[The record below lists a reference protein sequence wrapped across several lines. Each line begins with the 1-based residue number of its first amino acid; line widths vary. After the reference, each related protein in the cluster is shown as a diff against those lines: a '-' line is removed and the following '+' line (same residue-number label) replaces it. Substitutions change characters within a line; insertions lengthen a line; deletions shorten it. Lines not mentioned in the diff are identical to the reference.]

1 MIIRSFKAKKLVT
14 LLALGLLLCFIGT
27 AEVFAAKYGGI
38 LRATHRGNP
47 PSLSIHQE
55 ATVSTN
61 FPVMPAYNNLVIY
74 DPMVPKESL
83 DSIIPELALSWKW
96 TDGGKNL
103 VFKLRKGVKWHDG
116 KPFTSLDVKDTFDVV
131 RGASRKRM
139 KLNPRKLW
147 YFNVD
152 KITTNGDYEVT
163 FHLKRPQP
171 SLLAMLASG
180 YSPVHPAHIPPNQ
193 LRTKVVGTG
202 PFKLKEYKRDQR
214 LVYVKNKDYFIKDR
228 PYLDGIIISII
239 KSRSSRFSALVAKQV
254 DMGFPYD
261 VNQPA
266 YETLKKQAPT
276 LEFVES
282 ASTVSENLIVN
293 TKKPPFN
300 DPKVRLAASLA
311 IDRDAIIKSIHRGRA
326 FKGGA
331 MMPPPWGVWGIPEKQ
346 LASAPGYGEVEKNR
360 EQARK
365 LMKEAGYSK
374 ENPLKVKLSTRA
386 ISIYIDPAVLVI
398 DHLKHA
404 YIEAT
409 LDQVETGN
417 WHAKVA
423 KRDYQIGMNLTGVG
437 IDDPDANFYEN
448 YTCGS
453 QRNYSDYCNPELE
466 KLFHKQSAEM
476 DFEKRLKLVHE
487 IDLKLQQDVARPIL
501 LHRLTYTAWYPYVK
515 NVVMHQNTYNAWRM
529 QEVWLDK

>member
-1 MIIRSFKAKKLVT
+1 MICKSSIVKKIAI
-14 LLALGLLLCFIGT
+14 LLAVGLVLSLFGT
-27 AEVFAAKYGGI
+27 MEVFAEKYGGT

-55 ATVSTN
+55 ATVSTT
-61 FPVMPAYNNLVIY
+61 FPMMPVYSNLVLY
-74 DPMVPKESL
+74 DPFKKVESI
-83 DSIIPELALSWKW
+83 DTIIPELATSWKW
-96 TDGGKNL
+96 TDGGKKL
-103 VFKLRKGVKWHDG
+103 VFQLRKGVKWHDG
-116 KPFTSLDVKDTFDVV
+116 KPFTSLDVKDTFDIV
-131 RGASRKRM
+131 RGASKKRM

-147 YFNVD
+147 YFNID
-152 KITTNGDYEVT
+152 NITTNGDYEVT

-180 YSPVHPAHIPPNQ
+180 YSPVHPAHIPPNK
-193 LRTKVVGTG
+193 LRTSAVGTG

-214 LVYVKNKDYFIKDR
+214 LVYEKNKDYFIKGR
-228 PYLDGIIISII
+228 PYLDGIVLSII

-254 DMGFPYD
+254 DMSWVYD
-261 VNQPA
+261 VNQNA

-276 LEFVES
+276 LVFTEA

-300 DPKVRLAASLA
+300 NAKARLAASLA
-311 IDRDAIIKSIHRGRA
+311 IDRDAIIKAIHRGRA

-331 MMPPPWGVWGIPEKQ
+331 MMPPPWGVWGIPGEK
-346 LASAPGYGEVEKNR
+346 LKDAPGYGEVEKNR
-360 EQARK
+360 EKARG
-365 LMKEAGYSK
+365 LMKELGYTK
-374 ENPLKVKLSTRA
+374 EKPLKVKLSTRA
-386 ISIYIDPAVLVI
+386 ISIYVDTAVLVI
-398 DHLKHA
+398 DHLKTVNIA
-404 YIEAT
+404 AT

-423 KRDYQIGMNLTGVG
+423 KRDYQIAFNLTGVG

-476 DFEKRLKLVHE
+476 DFQKRLKLVHQ

-501 LHRLTYTAWYPYVK
+501 LHRLTFTAWYPFVK